1 MALQTREELVNQIK
15 ETKRELWQKIQEYA
29 TYLNDKDEFQL
40 MHELITESPMY
51 QGANTSLM
59 FYQDRM
65 MVVEA
70 LLKGIRATQIVIEEP
85 TNELENDEV
94 LETEQI
100 EAVTEVAK
108 EVSEVEEVPQIAG
121 SEPIEVN
128 IDEEA
133 EQKSVKLETEVINVT
148 APVIEKIN
156 ELEQEAIYREEE
168 IGHEEELTHEEL
180 QDVNDDEYAYLY
192 DDLDRQAEE
201 RKEVEHEL
209 AEQDDG
215 IEEDEDVPTWDDA
228 LGTKLT
234 FDIGF
239 SENRVVNNLPEGL
252 SFSFVNQV
260 LGVIDEVIDDD
271 ENYGGYDKTDF
282 NLRLE
287 FMDGSEPFEY
297 SGRYDLGDG
306 DGSIINH
313 IENFHQFIAEQ
324 NIGDNAEQSEMIVRD
339 IVPRL
344 REHETLT
351 DEEEHALDY
360 FAQVYKN
367 AKEANKYGEDRAEI
381 EDAALNFLVNF
392 ANNPNLGQEQTVD
405 VDEITQEKPVEIEK
419 PEVKVEASVKL
430 DAQAGGG
437 EKTHA
442 SKNIEALKVLQKR
455 REGHE
460 LTQDDVNTMASF
472 SGWGS
477 CADVFSDK
485 EDWQA
490 LHDELSNLQ
499 DDNEQMQAVMTTLTS
514 FYTPEDLGQA
524 IWEHLNAAGFEGGRV
539 LEPAIGMGNLIRVMD
554 DDLRQA
560 SKIDGVEIDSQVAEM
575 SQVIMQDVNVIN
587 ADFGKCEFE
596 QGSYDAVVSNVPFGE
611 VRINGEGGHGSM
623 MIHDYYFV
631 RAMDALKEGGVC
643 AFVTST
649 GTLDKVNSNIRQVIA
664 EDNQFCGAIRLPNGY
679 FKDQANTNVATD
691 VIFLRKGFGKG
702 VDKQANRDLWCK
714 TEKFEDSEQVLNTWF
729 VNNPA
734 LVLGDIQVGT
744 NQYGETLKFVN
755 ENGVSRSDIDK
766 AMVQLSEQ
774 FGIFYDQ
781 HLSEIEPNLQK
792 VDRDAT
798 QLIGL
803 SAEEYEKLS
812 KTQKPKYDGAVKVLT
827 TAKEL
832 LDLESN
838 NDDEEKIEEKREE
851 LNEAYDTF
859 VLKNG
864 YMSLNKNKKTLDLT
878 KQAPFLLSLENSVK
892 GDKTQ
897 FTKADIFE
905 HRVISQKQELSVNTF
920 SDALTV
926 SLLNKG
932 RVDTEYMLSFFE
944 DKTVEDLYSELQ
956 ESIFWDIEKGEF
968 VTKDEFCSGN
978 VRKKLA
984 AYQTRNVELTTSPNF
999 EMKDVFKD
1007 LTTDYDWAKLSP
1019 MSEEEKVILG
1029 VFKREYYELSDAT
1042 RRNLDSRD
1050 IERLYFSRLMK
1061 DESFAEAYK
1070 NIVDKGGI
1078 VSFELM
1084 SELNKL
1090 TYDDNYRTAM
1100 NFVYGVYSADDKV
1113 AIVETAWD
1121 EEEAT
1126 VKLPLC
1132 RFFTPFD
1139 ERLLRGYGR
1148 LPVNDIKTKLDW
1160 VIDNLRDEND
1170 FYATTAEGVVEDRK
1184 IRKNNWDT
1192 TLDYHNGLSS
1202 ANKDGL
1208 DIRSGFKAYLY
1219 KHTSEEFLNDVIKEI
1234 EQLPTE
1240 TPAEMAELKRD
1251 DAEVVKFVNNIETE
1265 ASKRCFD
1272 LLKPKFEEF
1281 QRWCEQELECKNTVQ
1296 FDAKMQ
1302 KYVQDALEMI
1312 ESVQPEDLG
1321 KDEIAVAL
1329 SSCWINHQVF
1339 EKFARD
1345 ELSLSVKVEYVE
1357 ADASWNVSKGDSYN
1371 WRNGDGNYATSDKN
1385 TMELLRASMNNKA
1398 AKVTKTVIGDDD
1410 KERKVVDEERT
1421 MAAQEKQLMLEDRFK
1436 SWVWENEDVAK
1447 YLVKAY
1453 NERFNCYR
1461 TREYDG
1467 SNLTFQ
1473 GMSDKYD
1480 LYTHQKNAVAR
1491 TLYSQTGSLFAH
1503 VVGAGKTL
1511 EFVTSVM
1518 ERKRLGLCNKPLI
1531 VVPKHIINQTASEFF
1546 KAYPNANLLV
1556 ANDKD
1561 FSKDKR
1567 KEFISRIA
1575 TGNWDAVILS
1585 HEQLQKIPFSKEY
1598 QVDVLR
1604 ERMNEFVEGYE
1615 AAFEAKH
1622 EKNSP
1627 SVKAL
1632 AKQVKKYEEK
1642 IEKLVNSDDKDLDG
1656 LPFENL
1662 GADML
1667 VVDEAH
1673 AFKNLAYPTS
1683 LGGVKGVNQSASQR
1697 SEDMLMKTDF
1707 LRDRHGSNSI
1717 LFATGTPISNSMSE
1731 LYTMTRYL
1739 SPELLEDLDLKA
1751 FDKWASVFA
1760 SIESK
1765 WEILPEG
1772 GGLQQNQRFAAF
1784 KNLPE
1789 LMNMVGSFADIKSQE
1804 DLDEVI
1810 VPDFEEITVA
1820 VEPTNQQK
1828 QLIDLV
1834 YARAKRLREK
1844 KVDPSVDNFLNITN
1858 DARRLSL
1865 DARLLFVSEGYD
1877 VWDEEQFPRPEGG
1890 KINACAENVFK
1901 EYEASD
1907 DIRGTQLVF
1916 CDTSTPASGKWNV
1929 YDEMKKC
1936 LIDLGV
1942 PAEEI
1947 AFVHDAK
1954 NDNERAKLFDRVQN
1968 GEIRVLLGSTSKLGT
1983 GTNVQNL
1990 LVASHDLDCP
2000 WKPSDL
2006 EQRKGRVVRNGNTNE
2021 NVKVYRY
2028 VTEGT
2033 FDSYLYT
2040 LVSNKQ
2046 HFISQI
2052 LNRKGNE
2059 RVVDDLGTELEL
2071 SFSEIAS
2078 VAMGDDRLRERMELE
2093 TDIRRLKI
2101 SKSNFVRQQANIEN
2115 MVNNVL
2121 PHDIKRIESIIGS
2134 LEANKQLASAQPKSE
2149 KWCGIEIDGKFF
2161 GEDKKTEAC
2170 HELYKKA
2177 VLGRYNVDYGSV
2189 IGHYKEFEIVLSHEN
2204 FLNANAP
2211 VVSLRNPENSF
2222 QMVCKSC
2229 LKPKSASNVQLL
2241 DNVLN
2246 RIDEDI
2252 KKAQQTLI
2260 SKQTQLENMK
2270 GHEHDKWDKIDEL
2283 KQKEERFAVLDAE
2296 LKTAEDEFA
2305 NRQVEDISLDSIIE
2319 AKNVA
2324 VVDSVG
2330 NLKSAIDDGEVSNQ
2344 PTSKDGLKT
2353 QSVDEF
2359 GKPKITKAD
2368 ILPPNESIAQAKVEA
2383 EAYNK
2388 GLGISSKNPQL

>member
-40 MHELITESPMY
+40 MHELITESPLY

-65 MVVEA
+65 MVVDA
-70 LLKGIRATQIVIEEP
+70 LLVGAKAAQIVIEEP
-85 TNELENDEV
+85 TREIEDDEF

-100 EAVTEVAK
+100 ETVVDVAK
-108 EVSEVEEVPQIAG
+108 EISGVEEVPQIAG

-128 IDEEA
+128 TDEET
-133 EQKSVKLETEVINVT
+133 EQQPVNFKTEVIDVT
-148 APVIEKIN
+148 TPVIEKIN
-156 ELEQEAIYREEE
+156 ELEQEAIFQEEE
-168 IGHEEELTHEEL
+168 IGHEEELTQEEK
-180 QDVNDDEYAYLY
+180 QNINDDDEYAYLY
-192 DDLDRQAEE
+192 DDLDRQAKE
-201 RKEVEHEL
+201 RDD
-209 AEQDDG
+209 AETKAIEQEDLV
-215 IEEDEDVPTWDDA
+215 EEDEDVPTWDDA

-239 SENRVVNNLPEGL
+239 SENRVVNDLPQGL
-252 SFSFVNQV
+252 SFAFVNQV

-282 NLRLE
+282 NLRLD

-351 DEEEHALDY
+351 DEEKHALDY

-367 AKEANKYGEDRAEI
+367 VKEANKYGEDRAEI

-392 ANNPNLGQEQTVD
+392 ANNPNLRQEQTVD

-455 REGHE
+455 REGQE
-460 LTQDDVNTMASF
+460 LTQDDVNTLAGF

-490 LHDELSNLQ
+490 LHGELSNLQ
-499 DDNEQMQAVMTTLTS
+499 DDNEQMQAMMTTLTS

-596 QGSYDAVVSNVPFGE
+596 KGSYDAVVSNVPFGE
-611 VRINGEGGHGSM
+611 VKIDGEGGHGSM

-691 VIFLRKGFGKG
+691 VIFLRKGFKKG

-729 VNNPA
+729 ANNPE

-766 AMVQLSEQ
+766 AMVQLSGQ
-774 FGIFYDQ
+774 FGVFYDL
-781 HLSEIEPNLQK
+781 HLSEIKPNLHK
-792 VDRDAT
+792 AERDAT

-803 SAEEYEKLS
+803 SAEEYKKLS

-838 NDDEEKIEEKREE
+838 NDDEEKIKEKREE

-905 HRVISQKQELSVNTF
+905 HRVISQKQEISVNNF

-932 RVDTEYMLSFFE
+932 KIDTDYMLSFFE
-944 DKTVEDLYSELQ
+944 GKSEDDLYNELKGT
-956 ESIFWDIEKGEF
+956 IFWDINNDEF

-978 VRKKLA
+978 VRKKLE
-984 AYQTRNVELTTSPNF
+984 AYQTKNVELTEPAPV
-999 EMKDVFKD
+999 EMEDVFRD
-1007 LTTDYDWAKLSP
+1007 LMTKYDWAEISP
-1019 MSEEEKVILG
+1019 MTEDEETLLS
-1029 VFKREYYELSDAT
+1029 VFKNEYYEMSDSMRAK
-1042 RRNLDSRD
+1042 LDSYD
-1050 IERLYFSRLMK
+1050 MVHLFNQTLLQNE
-1061 DESFAEAYK
+1061 DFAGAYK
-1070 NIVDKGGI
+1070 NIITDGGI
-1078 VSFELM
+1078 VTYQFVNEM
-1084 SELNKL
+1084 YEL
-1090 TYDDNYRTAM
+1090 TYKDRPAIPMDFIYNAYNEETNMIEAATED
-1100 NFVYGVYSADDKV
+1100 VADV
-1113 AIVETAWD
+1113 RMP
-1121 EEEAT
+1121 AT
-1126 VKLPLC
+1126 
-1132 RFFTPFD
+1132 RIFTPFD
-1139 ERLLRGYGR
+1139 RQPGTRYSTPR
-1148 LPVNDIKTKLDW
+1148 NDIKAKLDW
-1160 VIDNLRDEND
+1160 AINNLRDEKD
-1170 FYATTAEGVVEDRK
+1170 FYSYSPEQVVSSRVIVKDRYSND
-1184 IRKNNWDT
+1184 IEYWS
-1192 TLDYHNGLSS
+1192 GLSNH
-1202 ANKDGL
+1202 NKDGL
-1208 DIRSGFKAYLY
+1208 DVVAGFKAYLFRNES
-1219 KHTSEEFLNDVIKEI
+1219 KEFLQGIIDKLNA
-1234 EQLPTE
+1234 LPTE
-1240 TPAEMAELKRD
+1240 TPDDLRYKDSDDGEVKRLL
-1251 DAEVVKFVNNIETE
+1251 E
-1265 ASKRCFD
+1265 AVTKQAQECVE
-1272 LLKPKFEEF
+1272 LLKPKYAEFEV
-1281 QRWCEQELECKNTVQ
+1281 WCKEELERRNEKPEVTALNG
-1296 FDAKMQ
+1296 
-1302 KYVQDALEMI
+1302 YVRDGLEMI
-1312 ESVQPEDLG
+1312 ESVQPEDLT
-1321 KDEIAVAL
+1321 KDEISVSL
-1329 SSCWINHQVF
+1329 SSCWVDHQVF
-1339 EKFARD
+1339 ERFASR
-1345 ELSLSVKVEYVE
+1345 ELDLSAKIEYVE
-1357 ADASWNVSKGDSYN
+1357 AESKWNVAKGSNYN
-1371 WRNGDGNYATSDKN
+1371 WNNGNGQYSTNDKN
-1385 TMELLRASMNNKA
+1385 TLELLRASMNDRAIRIKR
-1398 AKVTKTVIGDDD
+1398 KTTDGAGNEV
-1410 KERKVVDEERT
+1410 EVVDENAT
-1421 MAAQEKQLMLEDRFK
+1421 MAAQEKQLAIEDRFK
-1436 SWVWENEDVAK
+1436 SWIWEDEQVAD
-1447 YLVKAY
+1447 YLVKTY

-1467 SNLTFQ
+1467 SNLVFQ

-1480 LYTHQKNAVAR
+1480 LYSHQKNAVAR

-1511 EFVTSVM
+1511 EFITSVM
-1518 ERKRLGLCNKPLI
+1518 ERKRLGLCDKPLI

-1556 ANDKD
+1556 AGDKD
-1561 FSKDKR
+1561 FAKDKR

-1585 HEQLQKIPFSKEY
+1585 HEQLQKISFSRDYEVQATQKR
-1598 QVDVLR
+1598 L
-1604 ERMNEFVEGYE
+1604 NEFMDGYE
-1615 AAFEAKH
+1615 AAFARTH

-1627 SVKAL
+1627 SVKAF
-1632 AKQVKKYEEK
+1632 AKQVKKYQ
-1642 IEKLVNSDDKDLDG
+1642 EKLDKLLNAEDKDLDG
-1656 LPFENL
+1656 IPFENL

-1683 LGGVKGVNQSASQR
+1683 HTTVAGVNSSASQR

-1707 LRDRHGSNSI
+1707 LRSKYGSNSI

-1739 SPELLEDLDLKA
+1739 SPELLDELGLKA

-1760 SIESK
+1760 SIETK

-1772 GGLQQNQRFAAF
+1772 GGLQQKQRLGAF

-1820 VEPTNQQK
+1820 VEPTEQQK
-1828 QLIDLV
+1828 QLIDYV
-1834 YARAKRLREK
+1834 YIRAKRLRDKE
-1844 KVDPSVDNFLNITN
+1844 VIDPREDNFLNITN

-1865 DARLLFVSEGYD
+1865 DARLLFVGEDGFD
-1877 VWDEEQFPRPEGG
+1877 VTDEEQFPRPEGG
-1890 KINACAENVFK
+1890 KINACADNVFS
-1901 EYEASD
+1901 EYEKSND
-1907 DIRGTQLVF
+1907 LHGTQLVF
-1916 CDTSTPASGKWNV
+1916 CDASTPASGKWNV
-1929 YDEMKKC
+1929 YDELKRC
-1936 LIDLGV
+1936 LIERGID
-1942 PAEEI
+1942 ESEI

-1954 NDNERAKLFDRVQN
+1954 NDNERAKLFDKVQN

-2006 EQRKGRVVRNGNTNE
+2006 EQRKGRVVRNGNTND

-2033 FDSYLYT
+2033 FDSYLYS

-2052 LNRKGNE
+2052 LNRRGNE

-2101 SKSNFVRQQANIEN
+2101 SKSNFVRQQINIEN
-2115 MVNNVL
+2115 QVNHIL
-2121 PHDIKRIESIIGS
+2121 PRDIEKLDKQRDA
-2134 LEANKQLASAQPKSE
+2134 LRANNELLQSQPKGV
-2149 KWCGIEIDGKFF
+2149 KWCGIEIDGVIY
-2161 GEDKKTEAC
+2161 GEDEKTKAC
-2170 HELYKKA
+2170 HDLYKKA
-2177 VLGRYNVDYGSV
+2177 VQGQYMFSQGSV
-2189 IGHYKEFEIVLSHEN
+2189 LGHYKGFDIVLSKEN
-2204 FLNANAP
+2204 FTNINAP
-2211 VVSLRNPENSF
+2211 IVSLRNPENTY
-2222 QMVCKSC
+2222 QMVCKSF
-2229 LKPKSASNVQLL
+2229 LKPNSSANVQLL
-2241 DNVLN
+2241 DNVLG
-2246 RIDEDI
+2246 RIEDEINNATCAID
-2252 KKAQQTLI
+2252 A
-2260 SKQTQLENMK
+2260 KQKQLNNLS
-2270 GHEHDKWDKIDEL
+2270 EHVGEAWDKTEEL

-2330 NLKSAIDDGEVSNQ
+2330 NLKSAIDDGVVSNQ